1 MEKKKLKLSELRVQ
15 SFVTKLDNT
24 ESGTVKGGGQSDN
37 PACNSEVAA
46 CIKTQAY
53 LCPISPSA
61 YDACPTV
68 FSCGACTNVNVCG

>member
-1 MEKKKLKLSELRVQ
+1 MKKKNLKLNELKVQ
-15 SFVTKLDNT
+15 SFVTELKSF
-24 ESGTVKGGGQSDN
+24 ESKTIQGGGQSDN

-46 CIKTQAY
+46 CINTQAY

-68 FSCGACTNVNVCG
+68 FSCGACTSPSVCG